1 MNIAMGVFIVA
12 SCRPSGGGF
21 LIAKKYVPCYSISA
35 APSLW
40 KGGETMISS
49 VLTLFIIPVIVGV
62 IADVLAH
69 FICSWLDNRKQ
80 KSRDE

>member
-1 MNIAMGVFIVA
+1 
-12 SCRPSGGGF
+12 
-21 LIAKKYVPCYSISA
+21 
-35 APSLW
+35 
-40 KGGETMISS
+40 MISS

-69 FICSWLDNRKQ
+69 FICSWLDSRKQ